1 MYGIYVIISYLF
13 FVIHHTKSSVGHN
26 IILWVIKKEK
36 IEIAMFFC
44 VNRMQSTILNKTI
57 ITNARIQQF
66 ANRAI
71 VAWLNYN
78 NATRFSKFFK
88 FFPLSFDIFVS
99 IEQIITIR
107 FCDFSINVH
116 SQRNYNYYNRFHKL
130 YPSAIKPPK

>member
-1 MYGIYVIISYLF
+1 M
-13 FVIHHTKSSVGHN
+13 
-26 IILWVIKKEK
+26 KKEK

-44 VNRMQSTILNKTI
+44 VNRMQSTILNITI

-71 VAWLNYN
+71 AAWSNYN

-107 FCDFSINVH
+107 FCDFSINAH
-116 SQRNYNYYNRFHKL
+116 SQRNHNYYNRFHKL